1 MRWNSV
7 ETQTREGAASLRR
20 LLRLK
25 PPTSRQ
31 DKETL
36 GDQASLLFYLSMLFA
51 VTGVGNAIFIVL
63 NFRPLDRPLLPVVG
77 AVIVAIY
84 GLILT
89 ASYIWRRTDRAFV
102 YLQQARLLYFALGIA
117 WGILINALAQYGTVN
132 QRALIIGLALGVVS
146 TPIICVPAIVAFSFF
161 VPVTLL
167 SVVAVAFLG
176 IADAVTTVS
185 FTSYTLFAV
194 VGIICTNIAFDGR
207 SRAQAALSREVATV
221 KIFLREYQE
230 GSSDWLWE
238 TDPIGR
244 LISMPTNLAAVMDFD
259 TLPPDERRLD
269 NILQATEGSN
279 SHPQLTNC
287 LTRKIAFHD
296 VTATARSGSQQ
307 RWFNL
312 TGQPIHSRDGQVTGF
327 RGIGRDITERYEA
340 DLRLAYLAQH
350 DGLTGL
356 LNRQAFVAR
365 IEQAGREGT
374 RFVLASI
381 DLDNFKNT
389 NDTYGHH
396 LGDELLVTVANR
408 IRSTLRP
415 SDAGGRLGGDEFAI
429 LLIDVE
435 LDQGCAVATRLAE
448 LITERT
454 VLFGHNVKPS
464 ASIGVAAPDEGTK
477 DVSRLFFMAD
487 LALYKAKNE
496 GKATVRSFT
505 RELEEDYNARLMRE
519 SDLSEA
525 IDNGEITAVYQPI
538 VDIFT
543 GQVLCL
549 ETLARW
555 HNPERGSVSPA
566 IFIPVAET
574 SGLIDRLGE
583 LILRQ
588 ALQRATRWPSTVQVN
603 VNLSPQQLVNGRFPK
618 VLAGILR
625 ETGLSPSRVG
635 IEITENI
642 FVDFSNSVLEQLSA
656 IRAQGVRL
664 VLDDFGT
671 GYSSLSYLQMVEVD
685 GLKIDAS
692 FLRQL
697 PDRKVEAIIRTV
709 TRLTADLNIHL
720 VAEGVE
726 TSMQLQWLRANGIHF
741 GQGFLLGR
749 PADDPPVDWLNPVP

>member
-7 ETQTREGAASLRR
+7 EARTREGAASLRR

-36 GDQASLLFYLSMLFA
+36 RDQASLLFYLSLLFA
-51 VTGVGNAIFIVL
+51 VTGIGNTIFIVL

-77 AVIVAIY
+77 AVIVTIY

-89 ASYIWRRTDRAFV
+89 ASHIWRRTNRAFV
-102 YLQQARLLYFALGIA
+102 YLRWARLLYFVLGIA
-117 WGILINALAQYGTVN
+117 WGILINALAHYGTVN

-161 VPVTLL
+161 GPVALL
-167 SVVAVAFLG
+167 SMVAVAFLG

-207 SRAQAALSREVATV
+207 SKAQAALRREVATV
-221 KIFLREYQE
+221 NIFLREYQE

-238 TDPIGR
+238 TDTIGH
-244 LISMPTNLAAVMDFD
+244 LISMPTNLAAVMDSY
-259 TLPPDERRLD
+259 TSPPDERRLD
-269 NILQATEGSN
+269 TILQATEDSN
-279 SHPQLTNC
+279 SHPQLTSY
-287 LTRKIAFHD
+287 LKREIAFRD

-312 TGQPIHSRDGQVTGF
+312 TGHPIHSRDGHVTGF

-340 DLRLAYLAQH
+340 NLRLAYLAQH

-356 LNRQAFVAR
+356 LNRKAFVAR
-365 IEQAGREGT
+365 IEQACREGT

-381 DLDNFKNT
+381 DLDNFKNA

-396 LGDELLVTVANR
+396 LGDKLLATVANR
-408 IRSTLRP
+408 IRSILRP
-415 SDAGGRLGGDEFAI
+415 SDAGGRLGGDEFAVLI
-429 LLIDVE
+429 IDVD
-435 LDQGCAVATRLAE
+435 LDKGCAVATRLAE
-448 LITERT
+448 LITERM
-454 VLFGHNVKPS
+454 VLHGHSVKPS
-464 ASIGVAAPDEGTK
+464 ASIGVAAPEEGAE
-477 DVSRLFFMAD
+477 DASRLFFMAD
-487 LALYKAKNE
+487 LALYKAKSE
-496 GKATVRSFT
+496 GKATVRRFT
-505 RELEEDYNARLMRE
+505 RELEEDYNARLVQE
-519 SDLSEA
+519 SELAEA

-538 VDIFT
+538 ADLFT

-555 HNPERGSVSPA
+555 YHPERGSVSPA
-566 IFIPVAET
+566 IFIAVAET

-588 ALQRATRWPSTVQVN
+588 ALQRATQWPTTVQVN
-603 VNLSPQQLVNGRFPK
+603 VNLSPQQLVSGRFPK
-618 VLAGILR
+618 VLAKILR

-642 FVDFSNSVLEQLSA
+642 FVDFSKSVLDQLSA

-671 GYSSLSYLQMVEVD
+671 GYSSLSYLQMVDVD
-685 GLKIDAS
+685 GLKIDSS

-720 VAEGVE
+720 VAEGIE
-726 TSMQLQWLRANGIHF
+726 NSMQLQWLRANGIHF
-741 GQGFLLGR
+741 GQGYLLGR
-749 PADDPPVDWLNPVP
+749 PTEDPPVDWIDPLP

>member
-1 MRWNSV
+1 M
-7 ETQTREGAASLRR
+7 
-20 LLRLK
+20 
-25 PPTSRQ
+25 
-31 DKETL
+31 
-36 GDQASLLFYLSMLFA
+36 FYLSILFA

-89 ASYIWRRTDRAFV
+89 ASYIWRQTNRAFV

-117 WGILINALAQYGTVN
+117 WGILINVLAQYGTLN

-161 VPVTLL
+161 VPVALL
-167 SVVAVAFLG
+167 SMVAVVFLG
-176 IADAVTTVS
+176 IADTATTVA
-185 FTSYTLFAV
+185 FISYTLFAI

-207 SRAQAALSREVATV
+207 SKAQAALSREVATV
-221 KIFLREYQE
+221 NIFLREYQE

-244 LISMPTNLAAVMDFD
+244 FISMPTNLAAVVDFY
-259 TLPPDERRLD
+259 TLRPDERRLD
-269 NILQATEGSN
+269 TILQATEGSN
-279 SHPQLTNC
+279 SHPQLTSC
-287 LTRKIAFHD
+287 LKRKIAFRD
-296 VTATARSGSQQ
+296 VTATARSGSHQ

-312 TGQPIHSRDGQVTGF
+312 TGHPIHSQDGHVTGF

-356 LNRQAFVAR
+356 LNRKAFVAR

-381 DLDNFKNT
+381 DLDNFKHT

-415 SDAGGRLGGDEFAI
+415 SDAGGRLGGDEFAV
-429 LLIDVE
+429 LFVDVD
-435 LDQGCAVATRLAE
+435 LDKGCAVATRLAE
-448 LITERT
+448 LITERM
-454 VLFGHNVKPS
+454 VLHGHNVKPS
-464 ASIGVAAPDEGTK
+464 ASIGVAAPVERAEDA
-477 DVSRLFFMAD
+477 SRLFFMAD
-487 LALYKAKNE
+487 LALYKAKSE
-496 GKATVRSFT
+496 GKATVRRFT
-505 RELEEDYNARLMRE
+505 RELEEDYNARLVQE
-519 SDLSEA
+519 SELAEA

-555 HNPERGSVSPA
+555 YHPERGSVSPA
-566 IFIPVAET
+566 IFIPAAET

-583 LILRQ
+583 SILRQ
-588 ALQRATRWPSTVQVN
+588 ALQRATQWPTTVQIN
-603 VNLSPQQLVNGRFPK
+603 VNLSPQQLVSGRFPK
-618 VLAGILR
+618 VLATILR

-635 IEITENI
+635 TEITENI
-642 FVDFSNSVLEQLSA
+642 FVDFSQSVLDQLSA

-671 GYSSLSYLQMVEVD
+671 GYSSLSYLQMVDVD

-709 TRLTADLNIHL
+709 TRLTADLNIHF

-726 TSMQLQWLRANGIHF
+726 NSMQLQWLRSNGIHF

-749 PADDPPVDWLNPVP
+749 PAEDPPVNWIDPLP